1 MADLIM
7 TAGILN
13 IVKVF
18 RDGLFLDLDFSV
30 SLVDHQFAA
39 SVVNAVTKAE
49 TTITV
54 EPVDIAAGKLQLKL
68 SPANAA
74 AIPVGKHTWSFR
86 WTPTATGL
94 TRTILAGTF
103 EVRE

>member
-1 MADLIM
+1 M
-7 TAGILN
+7 
-13 IVKVF
+13 
-18 RDGLFLDLDFSV
+18 
-30 SLVDHQFAA
+30 
-39 SVVNAVTKAE
+39 VNAVSERRE

-54 EPVDIAAGKLQLKL
+54 EPVADRRGQTSTEL